1 MKSGGDVSNFVSL
14 KIITRSEK
22 SGIDRSDFNVVVVF
36 ADMFQSSVLKKR
48 CSAALHAD
56 NAPHNDGLAGEDQT
70 ETAVL
75 FS

>member
-36 ADMFQSSVLKKR
+36 ADMFQSSVLKK
-48 CSAALHAD
+48 
-56 NAPHNDGLAGEDQT
+56 NAPHNDSLAGEDQT